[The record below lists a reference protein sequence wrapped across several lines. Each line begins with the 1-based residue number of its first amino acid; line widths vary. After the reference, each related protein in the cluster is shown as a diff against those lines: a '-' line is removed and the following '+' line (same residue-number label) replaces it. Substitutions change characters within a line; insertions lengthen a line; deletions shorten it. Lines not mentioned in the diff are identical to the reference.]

1 MTVLRNILMI
11 SWMIGKTFI
20 SILYIFYTHHGL
32 ALCCNV
38 NKVNIIEVT
47 EMPSVLEVLP
57 IALEIEKEAILLLMV

>member
-20 SILYIFYTHHGL
+20 SILYIFYTYHGL